1 MIARPD
7 RLVVV
12 APTWLGDAVMAL
24 PLVADLHREW
34 SDTHLTVAGR
44 PPVAALFE
52 MVDDVDDVIVFE
64 GRGGI
69 GAVRVA
75 ARSARALRHGNFDA
89 ALLLPNSFVSAWIAF
104 SAAIPERWGFRSD
117 LRGPLL
123 TRALARPAKNV
134 HQATYYQT
142 LASALGLVPGPPYAR
157 VTVSADA
164 RTRAHAL
171 LESAG
176 LERDAGF
183 VAMAPGAA
191 YGRAKQW
198 LPERYAELAR
208 LLAGE
213 RSLRSVL
220 IGSRADAAVCGAI
233 ASAATGTIDLAGR
246 TDLPALAAVLSL
258 ADAVVANDSGA
269 MHLAAAVG
277 ARVVAVFGST
287 NEKKTAPLAFAADRP
302 AATVVATNVWCRP
315 CMLRE
320 CPIDHRCM
328 TGIQARDVF
337 DKLL

>member
-12 APTWLGDAVMAL
+12 APNWLGDAIMAL

-44 PPVAALFE
+44 PSVAALFD
-52 MVDDVDDVIVFE
+52 MVEEVDDVIAFA
-64 GRGGI
+64 GGGGV
-69 GAVRVA
+69 GAVRAA
-75 ARSARALRHGNFDA
+75 ARNTRALRYGNFDA

-117 LRGPLL
+117 LRGTLL
-123 TRALARPAKNV
+123 TRAVPRPTKSV

-142 LASALGLVPGPPYAR
+142 LVSQLGLVPGPQYAR
-157 VTVSADA
+157 VTVPPGA
-164 RTRAHAL
+164 RTRAQAL
-171 LESAG
+171 LEDAG
-176 LERDAGF
+176 LERDARF
-183 VAMAPGAA
+183 VAMAPAAA

-198 LPERYAELAR
+198 LPERFAELAR
-208 LLAGE
+208 LLAAE
-213 RSLRSVL
+213 RGVRSVL
-220 IGSRADAAVCGAI
+220 IGSRADAAVCGFI
-233 ASAATGTIDLAGR
+233 ASAATGTIDLTGR

-277 ARVVAVFGST
+277 AHVVAVFGAT
-287 NEKKTAPLAFAADRP
+287 NEKRTAPLAFADDRP

-337 DKLL
+337 EKL